1 MKKTLPL
8 IDGRGSIFDV
18 RSHLFHDT
26 GGVYPVQDSKTDS
39 PKDGGNCGG
48 RSGAF
53 RRKRIRTQDRISHSW
68 RNHLR
73 RACGNLL
80 SGEKRKSKFLI
91 NKTQAELYFAKS
103 NKMHRYFY
111 NYMPKIKKCQYF
123 IEKTVFHTPPRLWN
137 TIAEASCLP
146 DLPTK

>member
-68 RNHLR
+68 RNQLR

-80 SGEKRKSKFLI
+80 SGEK
-91 NKTQAELYFAKS
+91 
-103 NKMHRYFY
+103 
-111 NYMPKIKKCQYF
+111 
-123 IEKTVFHTPPRLWN
+123 EKVNF
-137 TIAEASCLP
+137 
-146 DLPTK
+146 

>member
-48 RSGAF
+48 RRVPQETHPYTG
-53 RRKRIRTQDRISHSW
+53 SHIPFLAESSAPS
-68 RNHLR
+68 LR
-73 RACGNLL
+73 
-80 SGEKRKSKFLI
+80 
-91 NKTQAELYFAKS
+91 
-103 NKMHRYFY
+103 
-111 NYMPKIKKCQYF
+111 
-123 IEKTVFHTPPRLWN
+123 
-137 TIAEASCLP
+137 
-146 DLPTK
+146 